1 MYQVEYDGE
10 MYDVSLF
17 VGEYQNNDRLAIILI
32 DEEGYDFADLTVNLS
47 GERCPEGCAFLD
59 TNNLPSAEDFVE
71 RYGLGEF
78 TGYWGHSG
86 YCSYPLYRFDL
97 EKIGKVVSESKKGTV
112 FRVEYFT
119 GIRWRKIEDFDTE
132 EEAEGCMEDQYY
144 FDQKNG
150 DPFVKYRVR
159 EVRG

>member
-59 TNNLPSAEDFVE
+59 TNNLPSAEDFIE
-71 RYGLGEF
+71 RNGLGEF
-78 TGYWGHSG
+78 TGYWAAPGTAHIPS
-86 YCSYPLYRFDL
+86 
-97 EKIGKVVSESKKGTV
+97 IGLTWGRSVT
-112 FRVEYFT
+112 
-119 GIRWRKIEDFDTE
+119 
-132 EEAEGCMEDQYY
+132 
-144 FDQKNG
+144 
-150 DPFVKYRVR
+150 
-159 EVRG
+159 